1 MQDLII
7 EETKYTPKIEMLFEK
22 RYISFKGKS
31 YPENTFDFYM
41 PVVSW
46 LKNYFQ
52 KQKDKTI
59 VDFEISYFNS
69 SSSKLFFDLFDIF
82 EEFSALNCEIVINW
96 YYDSENESAL
106 EAGED
111 FKDDFDTLNINLKEL

>member
-1 MQDLII
+1 MQNLLID
-7 EETKYTPKIEMLFEK
+7 ETKCTPYIELLFDK
-22 RYISFKGKS
+22 RQISFKGKS

-41 PVVSW
+41 PVISW

-52 KQKDKTI
+52 KAKEKTV

-69 SSSKLFFDLFDIF
+69 TSSKLFFDIFDIL
-82 EEFSALNCEIVINW
+82 EEAVANGSEIEINW
-96 YYDSENESAL
+96 YYDEENESAL

-111 FKDDFDTLNINLKEL
+111 FKDDFNTLNINLKEL